1 MNPTMQ
7 SALIVL
13 IVLAAAAYLLRTA
26 WRGYARAL
34 RTRRLA
40 ERERLCDPE
49 CGCGH

>member
-1 MNPTMQ
+1 MTPTIQ
-7 SALIVL
+7 SALTLL

-26 WRGYARAL
+26 SRSYARA
-34 RTRRLA
+34 RRARRVA